1 MFLSANSQRR
11 KRIRRKEGSVESRG
25 AVRWSRGAG
34 QLIASSKRGAVT
46 EAVRGREGTGFH
58 QLQDYSE
65 LPPQCF
71 YTVIVGGFF
80 SFFFLLFT
88 STREGIGPANKRLEG
103 GEEKIGTA
111 ANSSKSP

>member
-25 AVRWSRGAG
+25 AVRWRGGAG
-34 QLIASSKRGAVT
+34 QLIARNKRGAVT

-65 LPPQCF
+65 LPAQCF
-71 YTVIVGGFF
+71 YSVIVGEFF
-80 SFFFLLFT
+80 
-88 STREGIGPANKRLEG
+88 
-103 GEEKIGTA
+103 
-111 ANSSKSP
+111 